1 MDALAASPFA
11 LLDARGS
18 LRLVTDAVHEDAA
31 LCLALACRPLRDALR
46 ARFPA
51 CPRAG
56 GRPVAK
62 LAARVTADG
71 SLGLSYDPDDDDS
84 DDSGDDDA
92 YAGLRAL
99 PEGIGR
105 LAYLPRAS
113 CDSSNFG
120 NPLRKLNL
128 SGNWRLQALP
138 AGLCS
143 LAGLAELNLQNCGL
157 RALPEG
163 VGGLTGLRELN
174 LSGNER
180 LVTALPAGLWSLVGL
195 EELHLSFCRLT
206 ALPEGVGGLT
216 GLKKLVLNC
225 NEGLLAL
232 PAGLWSLAGLEELGL
247 WGCGLEALPEGVG
260 ALAGLKKLVLSHNRA
275 LGTLPDGLCAQAG
288 LEELH

>member
-11 LLDARGS
+11 VLEAHSS
-18 LRLVTDAVHEDAA
+18 LRLVTDAVHEDDA

-174 LSGNER
+174 LSFNTG
-180 LVTALPAGLWSLVGL
+180 LTALPAGLGRLR
-195 EELHLSFCRLT
+195 HL
-206 ALPEGVGGLT
+206 
-216 GLKKLVLNC
+216 KVL
-225 NEGLLAL
+225 
-232 PAGLWSLAGLEELGL
+232 
-247 WGCGLEALPEGVG
+247 
-260 ALAGLKKLVLSHNRA
+260 ALAGCPGLAVINA
-275 LGTLPDGLCAQAG
+275 LYRREGQPALLAHLAMQG
-288 LEELH
+288 ELAAAEIASYD